1 MNLRDRLE
9 VEPLGEARLSRIKR
23 NVFDRLDT
31 DPLAGE
37 AATPTVRAWLGQDR
51 LVRAIVAFA
60 AFVAIV
66 AIYFWASPRPVP
78 TGANPSRIVTGSA
91 PSHVMV
97 GDNAVDVAPS
107 SVLLASGNDEQGIL
121 LVLERGTV
129 TCDVTPRLARPPFV
143 VQAGSVRVRVVGT
156 RFTVRREDDS
166 ARVEVTRGTV
176 EVSTGADTILL
187 HQGEA
192 WPKESRSTKDLG
204 ATSPPENGAPP
215 RTTEATDRPLT
226 ATGTRVAPLRLT
238 TGVASSRDLQPVTS
252 ASPSPSTPPAS
263 EPSEQ
268 DLFEQ
273 AASHEKRDP
282 NRAMALYEQLAER
295 SGPWAANALF
305 AQGRLASDLGHVVEA
320 RHLLEVYVM
329 RYPLGRNADDAR
341 TLLDR
346 LR

>member
-1 MNLRDRLE
+1 MNLRDGLE

-31 DPLAGE
+31 DPFAGE
-37 AATPTVRAWLGQDR
+37 AATPTVRSWFGQDR
-51 LVRAIVAFA
+51 VVRALVAFA
-60 AFVAIV
+60 VFGAIV
-66 AIYFWASPRPVP
+66 GVYFSASPRAVP

-176 EVSTGADTILL
+176 EVSAGADTIWV
-187 HQGEA
+187 HPGEA
-192 WPKESRSTKDLG
+192 WPKDTRSTKDLG
-204 ATSPPENGAPP
+204 PTPPPENAAPL
-215 RTTEATDRPLT
+215 RTIEATDRPL
-226 ATGTRVAPLRLT
+226 AAPGARLAPLRP
-238 TGVASSRDLQPVTS
+238 TGVTRFRDRQPEPS
-252 ASPSPSTPPAS
+252 ANPPPSPPPAS

-282 NRAMALYEQLAER
+282 NRAMALYEPLAER

-305 AQGRLASDLGHVVEA
+305 AQGRLASDLGHLVEA
-320 RHLLEVYVM
+320 RHLLEVYLM

-346 LR
+346 QR

>member
-23 NVFDRLDT
+23 NIFDRLDT

-66 AIYFWASPRPVP
+66 AVYFWASPRPVP
-78 TGANPSRIVTGSA
+78 TGVNPSRIVTGSA

-176 EVSTGADTILL
+176 EVSAGADTILV

-192 WPKESRSTKDLG
+192 WP
-204 ATSPPENGAPP
+204 NGAPP

-226 ATGTRVAPLRLT
+226 APGTRLAPLRPT
-238 TGVASSRDLQPVTS
+238 TGFPSSRDHQPVTS
-252 ASPSPSTPPAS
+252 ANPSPSTPPAS

-305 AQGRLASDLGHVVEA
+305 AQGRLASDLGHIVEA